1 MGSSST
7 PSTWQEKKQQEP
19 FNHPSLP
26 FGYPPFYPFLFPPQ
40 FLPSPQQQQQTQ
52 QNESKK
58 TQKSPNAEEKEE
70 GEEGE
75 EGMNSLNGKGR
86 ATCDLLGQ
94 EHISKQQKNPKDRKV
109 DNSKNDGTKQTRREG
124 NIEDELVAE
133 LNDDTTE
140 EDEEGEGEEE
150 VDDSEEEEDDD
161 GVGEEREIDKFF
173 PCENEEEIQNENENE
188 MQYETSENKEEFRGE
203 DETDRTKEE
212 EKKEEFQEG
221 KQKSVDKKTFVFG
234 FDSQLRERMAFEDR
248 LEEER
253 RWKEEKERL
262 DEAGTSEAT
271 DFSQKQQKQG
281 DFDEKRQIPQHSNI
295 FESRKRQKAPGDR
308 AFGRNSVFLTSY
320 SRLASASSGLAI
332 PSASENGRGKEGKE
346 GRRTYIQVSEDDIN
360 HFSSSS
366 VSSSSSSLQS
376 PHLHKTHSSP
386 RSSLHSVED
395 PVLSMTLP
403 SHSGSELLRMKEK
416 QQQTT
421 DSSSTS
427 SSPSSSSFNSSSIS
441 PLEDDAFFRAVKHHS
456 PPADLFFCSQRE
468 KESTSSSSS
477 LPSSS
482 TSLEHPQLP
491 QRSAQFISSGVALD
505 PSAHPNMFASSPIA
519 SLLSSSI
526 KTQQKANLFQED
538 DISTFLADVLPSR
551 SNAVG
556 STDISDGV
564 STPSSSAKDDNN
576 PSSSSSSFSSSS
588 SSSENMHPFIQYS
601 QSTAEQSVAQAQQ
614 TDVLE
619 DGWMPLSE
627 SAVTGMEKERMN
639 GVSHETDEK
648 EEEEGDD
655 DDIVYEHALGSSV
668 EFCGSS
674 SLVAPGAYFGSPLK
688 TQSAS
693 GTSSAMR
700 KHTGWNGKGGVGG
713 DWERAETKG
722 EKDFLL
728 ISGKARFKN
737 STRIGREREK
747 EQMNLSS
754 RKRNTKTKSKER
766 SINKKTRSP
775 SQTKQQKQSV
785 LSGASLASEK
795 EKQERKMAI
804 LQKILQRASEEQ
816 EDNER

>member
-1 MGSSST
+1 MSGKTSNSSSSSSST
-7 PSTWQEKKQQEP
+7 ECRKQQEP
-19 FNHPSLP
+19 FNRPSVP
-26 FGYPPFYPFLFPPQ
+26 FGYPPFYPFLFPPP
-40 FLPSPQQQQQTQ
+40 FLPSPPQQQHAQ

-58 TQKSPNAEEKEE
+58 TQKSTNIEEKE
-70 GEEGE
+70 EEGE
-75 EGMNSLNGKGR
+75 EGMSSLNGKGK

-133 LNDDTTE
+133 LKDDSTE
-140 EDEEGEGEEE
+140 EKEDCDEGGGEVKEN
-150 VDDSEEEEDDD
+150 
-161 GVGEEREIDKFF
+161 EIDKFF
-173 PCENEEEIQNENENE
+173 PCENEEETQNENENE
-188 MQYETSENKEEFRGE
+188 MQHETSENEEEFRGE
-203 DETDRTKEE
+203 DETDRTKEKE
-212 EKKEEFQEG
+212 EEEEEFQEG
-221 KQKSVDKKTFVFG
+221 KQKSTEKKTFVFG
-234 FDSQLRERMAFEDR
+234 FDSQLGERMAFDDR

-253 RWKEEKERL
+253 RWKEEKDRL
-262 DEAGTSEAT
+262 GEAGTSEAT

-281 DFDEKRQIPQHSNI
+281 DFDEKRQIPQHSNK
-295 FESRKRQKAPGDR
+295 FESRKRQKAPEDR
-308 AFGRNSVFLTSY
+308 AFDRNSVFLTSY
-320 SRLASASSGLAI
+320 SRLASASPCLAI

-346 GRRTYIQVSEDDIN
+346 GRRTDNQDNRDDIN

-366 VSSSSSSLQS
+366 SVSSSSSLQS
-376 PHLHKTHSSP
+376 PHLHKTHASP

-403 SHSGSELLRMKEK
+403 SHSGSELLRMKEM
-416 QQQTT
+416 QQQTA
-421 DSSSTS
+421 DSSFTS

-441 PLEDDAFFRAVKHHS
+441 PLEEDSFFRAVKHHS
-456 PPADLFFCSQRE
+456 PPADLFFRSQKE
-468 KESTSSSSS
+468 KEIISSSSS
-477 LPSSS
+477 LPSS
-482 TSLEHPQLP
+482 LEHPQVQPLS

-505 PSAHPNMFASSPIA
+505 HSAHSNMFASSPIA
-519 SLLSSSI
+519 LLLSSSI
-526 KTQQKANLFQED
+526 KTQQKASLFPED
-538 DISTFLADVLPSR
+538 DISTLLADGLPSR

-564 STPSSSAKDDNN
+564 STPPASAKDDNN
-576 PSSSSSSFSSSS
+576 PSSSSSSFSFSSSSFSS
-588 SSSENMHPFIQYS
+588 SSSENIHPFIRYS

-627 SAVTGMEKERMN
+627 SA
-639 GVSHETDEK
+639 
-648 EEEEGDD
+648 EEEEESDD

-674 SLVAPGAYFGSPLK
+674 SLAAPGAFFGSPLK
-688 TQSAS
+688 TQSGS

-700 KHTGWNGKGGVGG
+700 KHTGWNGRGGAGG

-728 ISGKARFKN
+728 ISGKARIKN

-766 SINKKTRSP
+766 SIKKKARSP
-775 SQTKQQKQSV
+775 SQTKQKQSV
-785 LSGASLASEK
+785 LSGASLVSEK

-816 EDNER
+816 EGNER